1 FLFSIMAAD
10 AIVHLEIGARVEKFT
25 VLKKLGEG
33 TFGAVYKVKS
43 DDGGEEAAL
52 KTESIT
58 MKLLAIELRV
68 MQLLKEANSQNCCL
82 LIDKG
87 KTETFNYIVM
97 KLVGQSLQDMKKM
110 GPDKHM
116 SPGCALSSSIQCL
129 NALKELHDVGFL
141 HRDIKPGNYAVG
153 QEEKGELRRC
163 YLLDFGMCKPFRG
176 KVDNTQSC
184 MGGKFRGTPRYAPL
198 ASHKLAEHARKDDI
212 ESWFYMLVDFCNAS
226 LPWKVA
232 TDLTEIGNI
241 KTDCRKGKMFE
252 AMMKEVP
259 VECGKILEHIDGLSF
274 SADPD
279 YALMTK
285 IMRDAITSH
294 NLKEFPYDWEPQNV
308 EVATPVAKSA
318 KCEGF
323 TQDRTT
329 DNEHFRPRQTSKKV
343 MAKKNSGTKSDS
355 KYSKVSKV
363 SSIMGMKKTTKK
375 AEKSKMIEKKEEK
388 KKAATPE
395 KKKKK

>member
-1 FLFSIMAAD
+1 MAEG

-25 VLKKLGEG
+25 VTKKLGEG

-43 DDGGEEAAL
+43 DDGSEEAAL

-58 MKLLAIELRV
+58 MKLLQIELRV
-68 MQLLKEANSQNCCL
+68 MQLLREANSQNCCL

-87 KTETFNYIVM
+87 KTDTFNYIVM
-97 KLVGQSLQDMKKM
+97 KLVGASLQDMKKT

-116 SPGCALSSSIQCL
+116 STGCALSCSIQCL

-163 YLLDFGMCKPFRG
+163 YLLDFGMCKPWKNKG
-176 KVDNTQSC
+176 DNTQTV

-198 ASHKLAEHARKDDI
+198 ASHKLMDHARKDDI

-241 KTDCRKGKMFE
+241 KTACRQGSMLVT
-252 AMMKEVP
+252 MMSGVP
-259 VECGKILEHIDGLSF
+259 AECTKILEHIDALSF
-274 SADPD
+274 AADPD

-285 IMRDAITSH
+285 IMRDAISSH
-294 NLKEFPYDWEPQNV
+294 NLKEFPYDWEPA
-308 EVATPVAKSA
+308 ETTPVAKSA
-318 KCEGF
+318 KDEV
-323 TQDRTT
+323 
-329 DNEHFRPRQTSKKV
+329 RPRDRSSSLEGREGQPLGRRNAVPYKKDLLP
-343 MAKKNSGTKSDS
+343 KKNGNKT
-355 KYSKVSKV
+355 
-363 SSIMGMKKTTKK
+363 SS
-375 AEKSKMIEKKEEK
+375 AEKSKLQPLSKLLKLSRS
-388 KKAATPE
+388 TSPTVSLSY
-395 KKKKK
+395 